1 VKLDDL
7 SEEKLAQLMTIAEER
22 GMRQGQDIQDALAE
36 LLARK
41 TVGEWL
47 LAYLDKKIRRCRNS
61 ALCSAIGFWAD
72 RIRRAKDL

>member
-47 LAYLDKKIRRCRNS
+47 LAYLDKKISTCGNS
-61 ALCSAIGFWAD
+61 ALCSAIGFWANH
-72 RIRRAKDL
+72 IRREKDL